1 MMKKTVF
8 TGAGL
13 SILLASLALAGPLAA
28 QQRSL
33 QLYVHGGGY
42 SPTQDVDPGGLADF
56 DTGFNL
62 GGGVGV
68 VLSRYLGVRGDFTYG
83 RNQARDARPNGSGL
97 IGSLN
102 GQDFNRFFYGGDV
115 QLRLPVGE
123 HLVPYIFGGGGAVT
137 IDPAFSTG
145 GAEDSF
151 TNGAGKFG
159 GGVEWKFAGTG
170 FGLLVQGTA
179 WVYDLDEATFGF
191 EETQFDF
198 TYSVGVSYA
207 FGL

>member
-83 RNQARDARPNGSGL
+83 RNQARDGRPNGSGL
-97 IGSLN
+97 IGEALN
-102 GQDFNRFFYGGDV
+102 GQDLYRFFYGGDV
-115 QLRLPVGE
+115 QLRLPVHACFEPGPDRPG
-123 HLVPYIFGGGGAVT
+123 LG
-137 IDPAFSTG
+137 PAYHH
-145 GAEDSF
+145 
-151 TNGAGKFG
+151 
-159 GGVEWKFAGTG
+159 V
-170 FGLLVQGTA
+170 
-179 WVYDLDEATFGF
+179 
-191 EETQFDF
+191 
-198 TYSVGVSYA
+198 
-207 FGL
+207 